1 MPDWLVDLIVDTI
14 IVLIPSAALIVFLTQ
29 LQ

>member
-1 MPDWLVDLIVDTI
+1 MAHWLVDLIVDTI
-14 IVLIPSAALIVFLTQ
+14 IVLIPSMALIVFLTQ